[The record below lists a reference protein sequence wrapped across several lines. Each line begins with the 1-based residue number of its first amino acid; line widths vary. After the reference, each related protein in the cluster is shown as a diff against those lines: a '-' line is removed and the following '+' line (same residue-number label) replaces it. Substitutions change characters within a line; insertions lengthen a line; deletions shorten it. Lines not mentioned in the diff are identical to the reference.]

1 MLNLALFL
9 VINRFLYMTP
19 LKPLYNNTISI
30 YYYVFIFSCDSKP
43 MKNPVTESR
52 NSNHFHGAFSYLQ
65 KRNSKEIPSK
75 LDSVNLLYDR
85 DQNETNNVKA
95 NGPPKEEK
103 RSESFLDV
111 D

>member
-1 MLNLALFL
+1 
-9 VINRFLYMTP
+9 
-19 LKPLYNNTISI
+19 
-30 YYYVFIFSCDSKP
+30 

-85 DQNETNNVKA
+85 DQNETNNVKP
-95 NGPPKEEK
+95 NGSSKEEK
-103 RSESFLDV
+103 RSESNLLPRIVIKLSSREYFIASRYIFRLQPGRARL
-111 D
+111 

>member
-1 MLNLALFL
+1 
-9 VINRFLYMTP
+9 
-19 LKPLYNNTISI
+19 
-30 YYYVFIFSCDSKP
+30 
-43 MKNPVTESR
+43 MKNPATESR

-85 DQNETNNVKA
+85 DQNETNNVKSN

-103 RSESFLDV
+103 RSQSLLDV
-111 D
+111 ELIKLSS